1 RDWWLSR
8 RSNGHARR
16 FVASTQSIHAGAAS
30 TWYKSSMK
38 DKWLMIG
45 VGATFLAFFLMIV
58 SMMMLSR
65 NSSKNKELV
74 SQIPTSVEAPAAP
87 VTQNYD
93 LYKTVVGDDGRQMIE
108 IPSGPFK
115 MGSNDGYSD

>member
-1 RDWWLSR
+1 
-8 RSNGHARR
+8 
-16 FVASTQSIHAGAAS
+16 
-30 TWYKSSMK
+30 MK

-65 NSSKNKELV
+65 NSSQNKELL

-87 VTQNYD
+87 VMQNYD
-93 LYKTVVGDDGRQMIE
+93 LYKTIVGDAR
-108 IPSGPFK
+108 
-115 MGSNDGYSD
+115 

>member
-1 RDWWLSR
+1 
-8 RSNGHARR
+8 
-16 FVASTQSIHAGAAS
+16 
-30 TWYKSSMK
+30 MK

-65 NSSKNKELV
+65 NSSRNKGLL

-93 LYKTVVGDDGRQMIE
+93 LYKTIVGDTGAR
-108 IPSGPFK
+108 
-115 MGSNDGYSD
+115 